1 MKKLSQERN
10 GTGVANTK
18 LVPVYDIVNCG
29 PRHRFWA
36 NGKLV
41 HNSDGI
47 NLQNF
52 NRNQLVD
59 KDTPVGTKVFYADKA
74 DVVVKV
80 LDDGKVQLARAGVV
94 ENDEELL
101 HIMGLRD
108 ALKAPKGKKLV
119 VFDLAQVELR
129 ANSWMWGEEW
139 VLDTLV
145 QGKDI
150 YKVTA
155 ANTYGIPYEEVNKS
169 QRFVGKSQQLG
180 LGYGA
185 GINGLKV
192 VMGKRS
198 EEFTDDE
205 LQSFVNAYRS
215 AASNIVRGWKQCKSA
230 LVAMVNGVT
239 IPFCK
244 DNILST
250 DGHRIALPN
259 GLHLTYRDIHVRPGE
274 MGPELWFWGKNKQ
287 TKKPDWEKTFSG
299 KCDENCCQSLC
310 RIIMGDIMIAI
321 REDFA
326 KRNWSRDDAHICLTV
341 HDEVIVCC
349 KDELAEEVSEI
360 MQYQMKKSRDW
371 YHDLPLDCAGDIA
384 QRYGCA
390 K

>member
-1 MKKLSQERN
+1 M
-10 GTGVANTK
+10 TK
-18 LVPVYDIVNCG
+18 SFNEEKVNIQIKPVYDIVNCG

-41 HNSDGI
+41 HNSDGV

-52 NRNQLVD
+52 NRNQLVTD
-59 KDTPVGTKVFYADKA
+59 KTPVGTKVFYNDKA

-80 LDDGKVQLARAGVV
+80 LDDNKVYLARHGVV
-94 ENDEELL
+94 DNDEELL
-101 HIMGLRD
+101 HVMGLRD

-119 VFDLAQVELR
+119 VFDLSQVELR
-129 ANSWMWGEEW
+129 GNSWLWGEQW

-155 ANTYGIPYEEVNKS
+155 ASTYGITYDEVNKS

-185 GINGLKV
+185 GVNGLKV

-205 LQSFVNAYRS
+205 LQGFVNSYR
-215 AASNIVRGWKQCKSA
+215 AASPNIVRGWNACKKA
-230 LVAMVNGVT
+230 LNAMVQGVQ
-239 IPFCK
+239 ISFGK
-244 DNILST
+244 DDLLRT
-250 DGHRIALPN
+250 DGQRITSPS
-259 GLHLTYRDIHVRPGE
+259 GLHLTYIKIHIREGD
-274 MGPELWFWGKNKQ
+274 MGKEFVFWGKNKQ
-287 TKKPDWEKTFSG
+287 TKKPDWERTFGG
-299 KCDENCCQSLC
+299 KIVENIVQNLC
-310 RIIMGDIMIAI
+310 RNIMADIML
-321 REDFA
+321 DVK
-326 KRNWSRDDAHICLTV
+326 KRLLEQGYSRDDAHICLTV
-341 HDEVIVCC
+341 HDELIVCC
-349 KDELAEEVSEI
+349 KDEYAQTVSDI
-360 MQYQMKKSRDW
+360 MQEEMKRQRDW